1 MRFGKEFGL
10 GALMLTFASGICS
23 AASTAAV
30 SGVVRDTQGVA
41 QMGARVQVL
50 TAGSVSVAT
59 AFTDIYGRYRIAN
72 LVPGRYRVRAT
83 AALAQ
88 PAMRNNLQLSNGM
101 RATVNL
107 TLAMLADPAAWLP
120 AKKREPDEPSDDWT
134 WTLRSAANRPILRLL
149 DDGEIV
155 MVSSGSERGAQGTP
169 TETRIAT
176 MGGDGFGEG
185 GEHTVLSVHHENS
198 NGSEVMARAEVGVAG
213 LGHETSTEVG
223 AAYERQPMFG
233 NSSRLVMS
241 YASHPEMASA
251 GNAAGMQV
259 VRMANAEKM
268 RLGDTV
274 DVEAGGTVYA
284 IEMGNTAITA
294 QPFLRVA
301 VHPGEVWAV
310 QYRLATSRDLQGFDG
325 LNSIKSDLPVA
336 ALRGGRVCAERGL
349 HQEIAVSR
357 KAGSGEITA
366 AVYRDTIDRSAVAGT
381 GALSAADMLPSG
393 VVVDTATDSFGL
405 LGAGYTASGV
415 RLSLTEPLNSSLWAA
430 LEYASGAALA
440 TENSGG
446 EGLAAAAAGLHT
458 ETAHEIAAEL
468 KGRVERSG
476 TKLRASYRWQPER
489 MVTAVA
495 PYDTAGDPAYLSF
508 YVRQA
513 VRWGDKLPQGL
524 EATIDVTN
532 LLAEGYR
539 PFLSA
544 DRRTMYLAQS
554 PRTMRAGLSL
564 TF

>member
-30 SGVVRDTQGVA
+30 SGVVRDTQGVG
-41 QMGARVQVL
+41 QMGAMVQVL

-88 PAMRNNLQLSNGM
+88 PAMRNNLELSNGM

-120 AKKREPDEPSDDWT
+120 AKKRAADEPNDDWT
-134 WTLRSAANRPILRLL
+134 WTLRSAASRPILRLL

-155 MVSSGSERGAQGTP
+155 MVSSGGEPGARGTQ
-169 TETRIAT
+169 TETRVAT
-176 MGGDGFGEG
+176 MSGDGFGQG
-185 GEHTVLSVHHENS
+185 GEHTVLSLHHENHD
-198 NGSEVMARAEVGVAG
+198 GSDVMARADVAVSG
-213 LGHETSTEVG
+213 PGHGASTEVG
-223 AAYERQPMFG
+223 AGYERQPMFG
-233 NSSRLVMS
+233 NSSRMVVS

-251 GNAAGMQV
+251 GAPTGMQV
-259 VRMANAEKM
+259 VRMASAEKM

-284 IEMGNTAITA
+284 IEMGGTAITA

-325 LNSIKSDLPVA
+325 LNSIKTDLPVA
-336 ALRGGRVCAERGL
+336 ALTGGRVRTESGM

-357 KAGSGEITA
+357 KVGSGQVTA
-366 AVYRDTIDRSAVAGT
+366 ALYRDTIDRSAVAGT
-381 GALSAADMLPSG
+381 GVMSAADMLPSG

-405 LGAGYTASGV
+405 LSAGYTAKGV
-415 RLSLTEPLNSSLWAA
+415 SLSLAEPLNSSLWAA
-430 LEYASGAALA
+430 LEYASGAALVPGDSTA
-440 TENSGG
+440 N
-446 EGLAAAAAGLHT
+446 GLQSAIAGMHA
-458 ETAHEIAAEL
+458 ETAHELTAEL
-468 KGRVERSG
+468 KGRVEHTG
-476 TKLRASYRWQPER
+476 TKLRASYRWQPGR

-495 PYDTAGDPAYLSF
+495 PYDTANDPAYLSF

-513 VRWGDKLPQGL
+513 VRWGDRLPQGL

-544 DRRTMYLAQS
+544 DGHMLYLAQS